1 MEGPVIRGALNGQA
15 GADWRPLQDPRLALI
30 TAAYP
35 IWSGNQVTGAVVI
48 EQTGEA
54 IATIRYAATA
64 QLLNLTL
71 ILYYTQVLH
80 PPDGWWELARLLGP
94 LVWLGSTVTDRHRT
108 LTVYGLGPE
117 AEITLVQHQ
126 PACVIRIGETELA
139 IDSDIARDILVQPL
153 DSERTQPRP
162 DTSPASPAT

>member
-1 MEGPVIRGALNGQA
+1 MCGFEFEKTDTLCAHGC
-15 GADWRPLQDPRLALI
+15 PLGSLCHLVRCPACEYEFPETPPTVSFVRRLFRRRLPTVVGLPPGVR
-30 TAAYP
+30 TAAELRP
-35 IWSGNQVTGAVVI
+35 GQK
-48 EQTGEA
+48 
-54 IATIRYAATA
+54 AT
-64 QLLNLTL
+64 
-71 ILYYTQVLH
+71 VLC
-80 PPDGWWELARLLGP
+80 
-94 LVWLGSTVTDRHRT
+94 LGSTVTDRHRT

-153 DSERTQPRP
+153 DSEPTQPRS

>member
-1 MEGPVIRGALNGQA
+1 MCGFEFEKTDTLCAHGC
-15 GADWRPLQDPRLALI
+15 PLGSLCHLVRCPACEYEFPETPPTVSFVRRLFRRRLPTVVGLPPGVR
-30 TAAYP
+30 TAAELRP
-35 IWSGNQVTGAVVI
+35 GQK
-48 EQTGEA
+48 
-54 IATIRYAATA
+54 AT
-64 QLLNLTL
+64 
-71 ILYYTQVLH
+71 VLC
-80 PPDGWWELARLLGP
+80 
-94 LVWLGSTVTDRHRT
+94 LGSTVTDRHRT

-153 DSERTQPRP
+153 DPEPTQPRS

>member
-1 MEGPVIRGALNGQA
+1 MCGFEFEKTDTLCAHGCPLGSLCHLVRCPACEYEFHETPPTVSFVRRLFRRRLPTVA
-15 GADWRPLQDPRLALI
+15 GLPPGVR
-30 TAAYP
+30 TAAELRP
-35 IWSGNQVTGAVVI
+35 GQK
-48 EQTGEA
+48 
-54 IATIRYAATA
+54 AT
-64 QLLNLTL
+64 
-71 ILYYTQVLH
+71 VLC
-80 PPDGWWELARLLGP
+80 
-94 LVWLGSTVTDRHRT
+94 LGSTVTDRHRT

-153 DSERTQPRP
+153 DSEPTQPRS